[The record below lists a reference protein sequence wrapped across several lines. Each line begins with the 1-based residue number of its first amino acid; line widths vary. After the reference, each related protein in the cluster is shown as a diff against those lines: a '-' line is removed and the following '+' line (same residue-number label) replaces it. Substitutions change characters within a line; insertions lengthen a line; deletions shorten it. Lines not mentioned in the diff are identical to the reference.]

1 MNNFPVFVV
10 IVDAGVFG
18 LSIAIA
24 INHHYPD
31 ISITVIDRHTPPV
44 PDGSRVD
51 TSRIVRPG
59 MF

>member
-10 IVDAGVFG
+10 DAGVF
-18 LSIAIA
+18 
-24 INHHYPD
+24 HHYPD

-59 MF
+59 IF